1 LFESNFFAAK
11 RYCLPDNY
19 EVLDA
24 SVNDIRAVL
33 RPKYAA
39 EDVKAID
46 HKMMYGGARV
56 SIAS

>member
-1 LFESNFFAAK
+1 ML

-33 RPKYAA
+33 SPKYTV
-39 EDVKAID
+39 EDVKSMD
-46 HKMMYGGARV
+46 TKML
-56 SIAS
+56 